1 MSLTQSLTTKKTA
14 EAEAAVKAAAE
25 AVNKEGIQM
34 RVAAAFDAGSQGITL
49 PKLPSLM
56 VHPLYGRVAS
66 LSFSRDSSSFPHTGL
81 DAKHILALMEAFPP
95 VPACIAKG
103 NQWTSWMSVSY
114 FEQQLEKPDG
124 QIKFTEIKAIS
135 PVIINLN
142 RMEHRPSAKVEWIA
156 ELDGLLVEFEVELS
170 RSRGWPQISADM
182 RHHNGIL
189 VEIRRQWVEL
199 TGDLKDQRCPQYL
212 SYGSGSP
219 TSFGNRLM
227 YGELNIVGL
236 INTMAYLDA
245 QYYAEALAAYEKDCV
260 TGVPLADV
268 THADPGGMNAASK
281 AQRAELNTLGARRER
296 ALAEKHW
303 PIYAEKHGLNHGKYG
318 FDYHEWVKHWLTQAG
333 LQPDPNYI
341 RDGKPYSYGSAWVK
355 ESDEQ

>member
-1 MSLTQSLTTKKTA
+1 MSLTNSLTTQKQK
-14 EAEAAVKAAAE
+14 EAEAAVEAAKKASD
-25 AVNKEGIQM
+25 KEGIQM

-49 PKLPSLM
+49 PKLPMLM

-114 FEQQLEKPDG
+114 FEQQLEKPEG
-124 QIKFTEIKAIS
+124 QIKFTEIKAMS

-156 ELDGLLVEFEVELS
+156 ELDGLLVEFQVELS

-199 TGDLKDQRCPQYL
+199 TGDLKDHACPHYL
-212 SYGSGSP
+212 SYASGSP

-236 INTMAYLDA
+236 INTMAELDA
-245 QYYAEALAAYEKDCV
+245 QYYAEALAAYE
-260 TGVPLADV
+260 ADRAAGLPPV
-268 THADPGGMNAASK
+268 EVSSGHGDSHAGSK
-281 AQRAELNTLGARRER
+281 AQRALLNSLEARQER
-296 ALAEKHW
+296 ALAQKHW
-303 PIYAEKHGLNHGKYG
+303 PLYAEKHGLNPGRYG
-318 FDYHEWVKHWLTQAG
+318 FDYHEWAKYWLTQAG

-355 ESDEQ
+355 DSDE

>member
-1 MSLTQSLTTKKTA
+1 
-14 EAEAAVKAAAE
+14 
-25 AVNKEGIQM
+25 
-34 RVAAAFDAGSQGITL
+34 
-49 PKLPSLM
+49 
-56 VHPLYGRVAS
+56 
-66 LSFSRDSSSFPHTGL
+66 
-81 DAKHILALMEAFPP
+81 MEAFPP

-114 FEQQLEKPDG
+114 FEQQLEKPEG
-124 QIKFTEIKAIS
+124 QIKFTEIKAMS

-142 RMEHRPSAKVEWIA
+142 RMEHRPSAKVERIA
-156 ELDGLLVEFEVELS
+156 ELDGLLVEFQVELS

-199 TGDLKDQRCPQYL
+199 TGDLKDHACPHYL
-212 SYGSGSP
+212 SYASGSP

-236 INTMAYLDA
+236 INTMAELDA
-245 QYYAEALAAYEKDCV
+245 QYYAEALAAYEADCA
-260 TGVPLADV
+260 TGLPPAEATRD
-268 THADPGGMNAASK
+268 HGDMNAGSK
-281 AQRAELNTLGARRER
+281 AQRALLNSLEARQER
-296 ALAEKHW
+296 ALAQKHW
-303 PIYAEKHGLNHGKYG
+303 PLYAEKHGLNPGRYG
-318 FDYHEWVKHWLTQAG
+318 FDYHEWAKYWLTQAG

-355 ESDEQ
+355 DSDE

>member
-1 MSLTQSLTTKKTA
+1 MSLTNSLTTQKQK
-14 EAEAAVKAAAE
+14 EAEAAVEAAKKASD
-25 AVNKEGIQM
+25 KEGIQM

-49 PKLPSLM
+49 PKLPMLM

-114 FEQQLEKPDG
+114 FEQQLEKPEG
-124 QIKFTEIKAIS
+124 QIKFTEIKAMS

-156 ELDGLLVEFEVELS
+156 ELDGLLVEFQVELS

-199 TGDLKDQRCPQYL
+199 TGDLQDQRMPQYIQ
-212 SYGSGSP
+212 YASGSP

-236 INTMAYLDA
+236 INTMAELDA
-245 QYYAEALAAYEKDCV
+245 QYYAEALAAYEADCAAGLPPAEA
-260 TGVPLADV
+260 TRDHGD
-268 THADPGGMNAASK
+268 MNAGSK
-281 AQRAELNTLGARRER
+281 AQRALLNSLEARQER
-296 ALAEKHW
+296 ALAQKHW
-303 PIYAEKHGLNHGKYG
+303 PLYAEKHGLNHGRYG
-318 FDYHEWVKHWLTQAG
+318 FDYHEWAKYWLTQAG

-355 ESDEQ
+355 DSDE

>member
-1 MSLTQSLTTKKTA
+1 MSMMNKLTAQKEK
-14 EAEAAVKAAAE
+14 EAEAAVLAAQKAAD
-25 AVNKEGIQM
+25 KQGIEM
-34 RVAAAFDAGSQGITL
+34 RIAAAFDAAIGSISL
-49 PKLPSLM
+49 PKLPMLM

-66 LSFSRDSSSFPHTGL
+66 LSFSRDGSSFPHTGL

-103 NQWTSWMSVSY
+103 NQWTSWMSVGY
-114 FEQQLEKPDG
+114 FEQQLEKPEG
-124 QIKFTEIKAIS
+124 QIKFTEIKAMS

-156 ELDGLLVEFEVELS
+156 ELDGLLVEFQVELS

-199 TGDLKDQRCPQYL
+199 TGDLKDHACPHYL
-212 SYGSGSP
+212 SYASGSP

-236 INTMAYLDA
+236 INTMAELDA
-245 QYYAEALAAYEKDCV
+245 QYYAEALAAYEADCAAGLPPAEA
-260 TGVPLADV
+260 TRDRGD
-268 THADPGGMNAASK
+268 MNAGSK
-281 AQRAELNTLGARRER
+281 AQRALLNSLEARQER
-296 ALAEKHW
+296 ALAQKHW
-303 PIYAEKHGLNHGKYG
+303 PLYAEKHGLNPGRYG
-318 FDYHEWVKHWLTQAG
+318 FDYHEWAKYWLTQAG

-341 RDGKPYSYGSAWVK
+341 RNGKPYSYGSAWVK
-355 ESDEQ
+355 DSDE

>member
-1 MSLTQSLTTKKTA
+1 MSLTNSLTEQKQK
-14 EAEAAVKAAAE
+14 EAEAAAE
-25 AVNKEGIQM
+25 AARKASDKEGIQM
-34 RVAAAFDAGSQGITL
+34 RIAKAFDERSQGITL
-49 PKLPSLM
+49 PKLPMLM

-66 LSFSRDSSSFPHTGL
+66 LSFSRDNSSFPHTGL

-114 FEQQLEKPDG
+114 FEQQLEKPEG
-124 QIKFTEIKAIS
+124 QIKFTEIKAMS

-156 ELDGLLVEFEVELS
+156 ELDGLLVEFQVELS

-199 TGDLKDQRCPQYL
+199 TGDLKDHACPHYL
-212 SYGSGSP
+212 SYASGSP

-236 INTMAYLDA
+236 INTMAELDA
-245 QYYAEALAAYEKDCV
+245 QYYAEALAAYE
-260 TGVPLADV
+260 ADRAAGLPPAEA
-268 THADPGGMNAASK
+268 TRDHGDMNAGSK
-281 AQRAELNTLGARRER
+281 AQRALLNSLEARQER
-296 ALAEKHW
+296 ALAQKHW
-303 PIYAEKHGLNHGKYG
+303 PLYAEKHGLNPGRYG
-318 FDYHEWVKHWLTQAG
+318 FDYHEWAKYWLTQAG

-355 ESDEQ
+355 DSDE

>member
-1 MSLTQSLTTKKTA
+1 MSLTNSLTEQKQK
-14 EAEAAVKAAAE
+14 EAEAAAE
-25 AVNKEGIQM
+25 AARKASDKEGIQM
-34 RVAAAFDAGSQGITL
+34 RIAKAFDERSQGITL
-49 PKLPSLM
+49 PKLPMLM

-114 FEQQLEKPDG
+114 FEQQLEKPEG
-124 QIKFTEIKAIS
+124 QIKFTEIKAMS

-156 ELDGLLVEFEVELS
+156 ELDGLLVEFQVELS

-199 TGDLKDQRCPQYL
+199 TGDLKDHACPHYL
-212 SYGSGSP
+212 SYASGSP
-219 TSFGNRLM
+219 TSFGSRLM

-236 INTMAYLDA
+236 INTMAELDA
-245 QYYAEALAAYEKDCV
+245 QYYAEALAAYEADCAAGLPPAEA
-260 TGVPLADV
+260 TRDHGD
-268 THADPGGMNAASK
+268 MNAGSK
-281 AQRAELNTLGARRER
+281 AQRALLNSLEARQER
-296 ALAEKHW
+296 ALAQKHW
-303 PIYAEKHGLNHGKYG
+303 PLYAEKHGLNPGRYG
-318 FDYHEWVKHWLTQAG
+318 FDYHEWAKYWLTQAG

-355 ESDEQ
+355 DSDE

>member
-1 MSLTQSLTTKKTA
+1 MSLTNSLTEQKQK
-14 EAEAAVKAAAE
+14 EAEAAAE
-25 AVNKEGIQM
+25 AARKASDKEGIQM
-34 RVAAAFDAGSQGITL
+34 RIAKAFDERSQGLTL
-49 PKLPSLM
+49 PKLPMLM

-114 FEQQLEKPDG
+114 FEQQLEKPEG
-124 QIKFTEIKAIS
+124 QIKFTEIKAMS

-156 ELDGLLVEFEVELS
+156 ELDGLLVEFQVELS

-199 TGDLKDQRCPQYL
+199 TGDLKDHACPHYL
-212 SYGSGSP
+212 SYASGSP

-236 INTMAYLDA
+236 INTMAELDA
-245 QYYAEALAAYEKDCV
+245 QYYAEALAAYE
-260 TGVPLADV
+260 ADRAAGLPPAEA
-268 THADPGGMNAASK
+268 TRDHGDMNAGSK
-281 AQRAELNTLGARRER
+281 AQRALLNSLEARQER
-296 ALAEKHW
+296 ALAQKHW
-303 PIYAEKHGLNHGKYG
+303 PLYAEKHGLNPGRYG
-318 FDYHEWVKHWLTQAG
+318 FDYHEWAKYWLTQAG

-355 ESDEQ
+355 DSDE

>member
-1 MSLTQSLTTKKTA
+1 MNLTQSLTTKKTA

-49 PKLPSLM
+49 PKLPMLM

-199 TGDLKDQRCPQYL
+199 TGDLKDHACPQYL
-212 SYGSGSP
+212 SYASGSP

-227 YGELNIVGL
+227 YGELSIVSL
-236 INTMAYLDA
+236 IGTMAYLDA

-260 TGVPLADV
+260 TGVPPADV
-268 THADPGGMNAASK
+268 IRSSGDMNAASK

-355 ESDEQ
+355 DSDEQ

>member
-34 RVAAAFDAGSQGITL
+34 RVAAAFDAGSQGLTL
-49 PKLPSLM
+49 PKLPMLM

-66 LSFSRDSSSFPHTGL
+66 LSFSRDGSSFPHTGL

-142 RMEHRPSAKVEWIA
+142 RMEHRLSAKVEWIA
-156 ELDGLLVEFEVELS
+156 ELDGLLVEFQVELS

-199 TGDLKDQRCPQYL
+199 TGDLKDHACPHYL
-212 SYGSGSP
+212 SYASGSP
-219 TSFGNRLM
+219 TSFGSRLM

-236 INTMAYLDA
+236 INTMAELDD
-245 QYYAEALAAYEKDCV
+245 QYYAEALAAYEADCAAGLPPAEA
-260 TGVPLADV
+260 TRDHGD
-268 THADPGGMNAASK
+268 MNAGSK
-281 AQRAELNTLGARRER
+281 AQRALLNSLGARQER
-296 ALAEKHW
+296 ALAQKHW
-303 PIYAEKHGLNHGKYG
+303 PLYAEKHGLNPGRYG
-318 FDYHEWVKHWLTQAG
+318 FDYHEWAKYWLTQAG

-355 ESDEQ
+355 DSDE

>member
-1 MSLTQSLTTKKTA
+1 MSLTNSLTTQKQK
-14 EAEAAVKAAAE
+14 EAEAAVEAAKKASD
-25 AVNKEGIQM
+25 KEGIQM

-49 PKLPSLM
+49 PKLPMLM

-114 FEQQLEKPDG
+114 FEQQLEKPEG
-124 QIKFTEIKAIS
+124 QIKFTEIKAMS

-156 ELDGLLVEFEVELS
+156 ELDGLLVEFQVELS

-199 TGDLKDQRCPQYL
+199 TGDLKDHACPHYL
-212 SYGSGSP
+212 SYASGSP

-236 INTMAYLDA
+236 INTMAELDA
-245 QYYAEALAAYEKDCV
+245 QYYAEALAAYEADCA
-260 TGVPLADV
+260 TGLPPAEATRD
-268 THADPGGMNAASK
+268 HGDMNAGSK
-281 AQRAELNTLGARRER
+281 AQRALLNSLEARQER
-296 ALAEKHW
+296 ALAQKHW
-303 PIYAEKHGLNHGKYG
+303 PLYAEKHGLNPGRYG
-318 FDYHEWVKHWLTQAG
+318 FDYHEWAKYWLTQAG

-355 ESDEQ
+355 DSDE

>member
-34 RVAAAFDAGSQGITL
+34 RVAAAFDAGSQGLTL
-49 PKLPSLM
+49 PKLPM
-56 VHPLYGRVAS
+56 MHVHPLYGRVAS

-114 FEQQLEKPDG
+114 FEQQLEKPEG
-124 QIKFTEIKAIS
+124 QIKFTEIRAVS

-142 RMEHRPSAKVEWIA
+142 RLEHRASAKVEWIA
-156 ELDGLLVEFEVELS
+156 ELDGLLVEFQVELS

-245 QYYAEALAAYEKDCV
+245 QYYAEALAAYENDCV

>member
-1 MSLTQSLTTKKTA
+1 MSLTNSLTTQKQK
-14 EAEAAVKAAAE
+14 EAEAAVEAAKKASD
-25 AVNKEGIQM
+25 KEGIQM
-34 RVAAAFDAGSQGITL
+34 RVAAAFDAGSQVITL
-49 PKLPSLM
+49 PKLPMLM

-114 FEQQLEKPDG
+114 FEQQLEKPEG
-124 QIKFTEIKAIS
+124 QIKFTEIKAMS

-156 ELDGLLVEFEVELS
+156 ELDGLLVEFQVELS

-199 TGDLKDQRCPQYL
+199 TGDLKDHACPHYL
-212 SYGSGSP
+212 SYASGSP

-236 INTMAYLDA
+236 INTMAELDA
-245 QYYAEALAAYEKDCV
+245 QYYAEALAAYE
-260 TGVPLADV
+260 ADGDAGLPPAEA
-268 THADPGGMNAASK
+268 TRDHCDMNAGSK
-281 AQRAELNTLGARRER
+281 AQRALLNSLEARQER
-296 ALAEKHW
+296 ALAQKHW
-303 PIYAEKHGLNHGKYG
+303 PLYAEKHGLNPGRYG
-318 FDYHEWVKHWLTQAG
+318 FDYHEWAKYWLTQAG

-355 ESDEQ
+355 DSDE

>member
-1 MSLTQSLTTKKTA
+1 MSLTNSLTEQKQK
-14 EAEAAVKAAAE
+14 EAEAAAE
-25 AVNKEGIQM
+25 AARKASDKEGIQM
-34 RVAAAFDAGSQGITL
+34 RIAKAFDERSQGITL
-49 PKLPSLM
+49 PKLPMLM

-124 QIKFTEIKAIS
+124 QIKFTEIRAVS

-156 ELDGLLVEFEVELS
+156 ELDGLLVEFQVELS

-199 TGDLKDQRCPQYL
+199 TGDLKDHACPHYL
-212 SYGSGSP
+212 SYASGSP

-236 INTMAYLDA
+236 INTMAELDA
-245 QYYAEALAAYEKDCV
+245 QYYAEALAAYE
-260 TGVPLADV
+260 ADRAAGLPPAEA
-268 THADPGGMNAASK
+268 TRDHGDMNAGSK
-281 AQRAELNTLGARRER
+281 AQRALLNSLEARQER
-296 ALAEKHW
+296 ALAQKHW
-303 PIYAEKHGLNHGKYG
+303 PLYAEKHGLNPGRYG
-318 FDYHEWVKHWLTQAG
+318 FDYHEWAKYWLTQAG

-355 ESDEQ
+355 DSDE

>member
-1 MSLTQSLTTKKTA
+1 MSLTNSLTEQKQK
-14 EAEAAVKAAAE
+14 EAEAAAE
-25 AVNKEGIQM
+25 AARKASDKEGIQM
-34 RVAAAFDAGSQGITL
+34 RIAKAFDERSQGLTL
-49 PKLPSLM
+49 PKLPM
-56 VHPLYGRVAS
+56 MVVHPLYGRVAS
-66 LSFSRDSSSFPHTGL
+66 LSFSRDNSSFPHTGL

-114 FEQQLEKPDG
+114 FEQQLEKPEG
-124 QIKFTEIKAIS
+124 QIKFTEIKAMS

-156 ELDGLLVEFEVELS
+156 ELDGLLVEFQVELS

-199 TGDLKDQRCPQYL
+199 TGDLKDHACPHYL
-212 SYGSGSP
+212 SYASGSP

-236 INTMAYLDA
+236 INTMAELDA
-245 QYYAEALAAYEKDCV
+245 QYYAEALAAYE
-260 TGVPLADV
+260 ADRAAGLPPAEA
-268 THADPGGMNAASK
+268 TRDHGDMNAGSK
-281 AQRAELNTLGARRER
+281 AQRALLNSLEARQER
-296 ALAEKHW
+296 ALAQKHW
-303 PIYAEKHGLNHGKYG
+303 PLYAEKHGLNPGRYG
-318 FDYHEWVKHWLTQAG
+318 FDHHEWAKYWLTQAG

-355 ESDEQ
+355 DSDE

>member
-1 MSLTQSLTTKKTA
+1 MSMMNKLTAQKEK
-14 EAEAAVKAAAE
+14 EAEAAVLAAQKAAD
-25 AVNKEGIQM
+25 KQGIEM
-34 RVAAAFDAGSQGITL
+34 RIAAAFDAAIGSISL
-49 PKLPSLM
+49 PELPMLM

-66 LSFSRDSSSFPHTGL
+66 LSFSRDGSSFPHTGL

-103 NQWTSWMSVSY
+103 NQWTSWMSVGY
-114 FEQQLEKPDG
+114 FEQQLEKPEG
-124 QIKFTEIKAIS
+124 QIKFTEIKAMS

-156 ELDGLLVEFEVELS
+156 ELDGLLVDFQVELS

-199 TGDLKDQRCPQYL
+199 TGDLKDHACPHYL
-212 SYGSGSP
+212 SYASGSP
-219 TSFGNRLM
+219 TSFGNRRM

-236 INTMAYLDA
+236 INTMAELDA
-245 QYYAEALAAYEKDCV
+245 QYYAEALAAYEADCAAGLPPAEV
-260 TGVPLADV
+260 SSSHGDS
-268 THADPGGMNAASK
+268 HAGSK
-281 AQRAELNTLGARRER
+281 AQRALLNSLEARQER
-296 ALAEKHW
+296 ALAQKHW
-303 PIYAEKHGLNHGKYG
+303 PLYAEKHGLNPGRYG
-318 FDYHEWVKHWLTQAG
+318 FDYHEWAKYWLTQAG

-341 RDGKPYSYGSAWVK
+341 RNGKPYSYGSAWVK
-355 ESDEQ
+355 DSDE

>member
-34 RVAAAFDAGSQGITL
+34 RVAAAFDAGSQGLTL
-49 PKLPSLM
+49 PKLPMLM

-124 QIKFTEIKAIS
+124 QIKFTEIRAVS

-156 ELDGLLVEFEVELS
+156 ELDGLLVEFQVELS
-170 RSRGWPQISADM
+170 RSRGWPQISAEM

-189 VEIRRQWVEL
+189 IEIRNQWVEL
-199 TGDLKDQRCPQYL
+199 TGDLKDQRCPQCLTYA
-212 SYGSGSP
+212 SGSP

>member
-1 MSLTQSLTTKKTA
+1 MSLTNSLTEQKQK
-14 EAEAAVKAAAE
+14 EAEAAAE
-25 AVNKEGIQM
+25 AARKASDKEGIQM
-34 RVAAAFDAGSQGITL
+34 RIAKAFDERSQGITL
-49 PKLPSLM
+49 PKLPMLM

-66 LSFSRDSSSFPHTGL
+66 LSFSRDNSSFPHTGL

-114 FEQQLEKPDG
+114 FEQQLEKPEG
-124 QIKFTEIKAIS
+124 QIKFTEIKAMS

-156 ELDGLLVEFEVELS
+156 ELDGLLVEFQVELS

-199 TGDLKDQRCPQYL
+199 TGDLKDHACPHYL
-212 SYGSGSP
+212 SYASGSP

-236 INTMAYLDA
+236 INTMAELDA
-245 QYYAEALAAYEKDCV
+245 QYYAEALAAYEADCAAGLPPAEA
-260 TGVPLADV
+260 TRDHGD
-268 THADPGGMNAASK
+268 MNAGSK
-281 AQRAELNTLGARRER
+281 AQRALLNSLEARQER
-296 ALAEKHW
+296 ALAQKHW
-303 PIYAEKHGLNHGKYG
+303 PLYAEKHGLNPGRYG
-318 FDYHEWVKHWLTQAG
+318 FDYHEWAKYWLTQAG

-355 ESDEQ
+355 DSDE

>member
-1 MSLTQSLTTKKTA
+1 MSLTNSLTTQKQK
-14 EAEAAVKAAAE
+14 EAEAAAE
-25 AVNKEGIQM
+25 AARKASDKEGIQM
-34 RVAAAFDAGSQGITL
+34 RIAKAFDERSQGLTL
-49 PKLPSLM
+49 PKLPMLM

-114 FEQQLEKPDG
+114 FEQQLEKPEG
-124 QIKFTEIKAIS
+124 QIKFTEIKAMS

-156 ELDGLLVEFEVELS
+156 ELDGLLVEFQVELS

-199 TGDLKDQRCPQYL
+199 TGDLKDHACPHYL
-212 SYGSGSP
+212 SYASGSP

-236 INTMAYLDA
+236 INTMAELDA
-245 QYYAEALAAYEKDCV
+245 QYYAEALAAYEADCAAGLPPV
-260 TGVPLADV
+260 EVSSGHGDS
-268 THADPGGMNAASK
+268 HAGSK
-281 AQRAELNTLGARRER
+281 AQRASLNSLEARQER
-296 ALAEKHW
+296 ALAQKHW
-303 PIYAEKHGLNHGKYG
+303 QLYAEKHGLNPGRYG
-318 FDYHEWVKHWLTQAG
+318 FDYHEWAKYWLTQAG

-355 ESDEQ
+355 DSDE

>member
-1 MSLTQSLTTKKTA
+1 MSLTTQKQK
-14 EAEAAVKAAAE
+14 EAEAAVEAAKKASD
-25 AVNKEGIQM
+25 KEGIQM
-34 RVAAAFDAGSQGITL
+34 RIAKAFDERSQGITL
-49 PKLPSLM
+49 PKLPMLM

-114 FEQQLEKPDG
+114 FEQQLEKPEG
-124 QIKFTEIKAIS
+124 QIKFTEIKAMS

-156 ELDGLLVEFEVELS
+156 ELDGLLVEFQVELS

-199 TGDLKDQRCPQYL
+199 TGDLKDHACPHYL
-212 SYGSGSP
+212 SYASGSP

-236 INTMAYLDA
+236 INTMAELDA
-245 QYYAEALAAYEKDCV
+245 QYYAEALAAYEADCAAGLPPV
-260 TGVPLADV
+260 EVSSGHGDS
-268 THADPGGMNAASK
+268 HAGSK
-281 AQRAELNTLGARRER
+281 AQRALLNSLEARQER
-296 ALAEKHW
+296 ALAQKHW
-303 PIYAEKHGLNHGKYG
+303 PLYAEKHGLNQGRYG
-318 FDYHEWVKHWLTQAG
+318 FDYHEWAKYWLTQAG

-355 ESDEQ
+355 DSDE

>member
-1 MSLTQSLTTKKTA
+1 MSMMNKLTAQKEK
-14 EAEAAVKAAAE
+14 EAEAAVLAAQKAAD
-25 AVNKEGIQM
+25 KQGIEM
-34 RVAAAFDAGSQGITL
+34 RIAAAFDAAIGSISL
-49 PKLPSLM
+49 PKLPMLM

-66 LSFSRDSSSFPHTGL
+66 LSFSRDGSSFPHTGL

-103 NQWTSWMSVSY
+103 NQWTSWMSVGY
-114 FEQQLEKPDG
+114 FEQQLEKPEG
-124 QIKFTEIKAIS
+124 QIKFTEIKAMS

-156 ELDGLLVEFEVELS
+156 ELDGLLVEFQVELS

-199 TGDLKDQRCPQYL
+199 TGDLKDHACPHYL
-212 SYGSGSP
+212 SYASGSP

-236 INTMAYLDA
+236 INTMAELDA
-245 QYYAEALAAYEKDCV
+245 QYYAEALAAYEADCAAGLPPAEV
-260 TGVPLADV
+260 SSSHGDS
-268 THADPGGMNAASK
+268 HAGSK
-281 AQRAELNTLGARRER
+281 AQRALLNSLEARQER
-296 ALAEKHW
+296 ALAQKHW
-303 PIYAEKHGLNHGKYG
+303 PLYAEKHGLNPGRYG
-318 FDYHEWVKHWLTQAG
+318 FDYHEWAKYWLTQAG

-341 RDGKPYSYGSAWVK
+341 RNGKPYSYGSAWVK
-355 ESDEQ
+355 DSDE

>member
-1 MSLTQSLTTKKTA
+1 MSLTNSLTTQKQK
-14 EAEAAVKAAAE
+14 EAEAAVEAAKKASD
-25 AVNKEGIQM
+25 KEGIQM

-49 PKLPSLM
+49 PKLPMLM

-114 FEQQLEKPDG
+114 FEQQLEKPEG
-124 QIKFTEIKAIS
+124 QIKFTEIKAMS

-156 ELDGLLVEFEVELS
+156 ELDGLLVEFQVELS

-199 TGDLKDQRCPQYL
+199 TGDLKDHACPHYL
-212 SYGSGSP
+212 SYASGSP

-236 INTMAYLDA
+236 INTMAELDA
-245 QYYAEALAAYEKDCV
+245 QHYAEALAAYE
-260 TGVPLADV
+260 ADRAAGLPPV
-268 THADPGGMNAASK
+268 EVSSGHGDSHAGSK
-281 AQRAELNTLGARRER
+281 AQRALLNSLEARQER
-296 ALAEKHW
+296 ALAQKHW
-303 PIYAEKHGLNHGKYG
+303 PLYAEKHGLNPGRYG
-318 FDYHEWVKHWLTQAG
+318 FDYHEWAKYWLTQAG

-355 ESDEQ
+355 DSDE

>member
-1 MSLTQSLTTKKTA
+1 MSLTNSLTEQKQK
-14 EAEAAVKAAAE
+14 EAEAAAE
-25 AVNKEGIQM
+25 AARKASDKEGIQM
-34 RVAAAFDAGSQGITL
+34 RIAKAFDERSQGITL
-49 PKLPSLM
+49 LKLPMLM

-114 FEQQLEKPDG
+114 FEQQLEKPEG
-124 QIKFTEIKAIS
+124 QIKFTEIKAMS

-156 ELDGLLVEFEVELS
+156 ELDGLLVEFQVELS

-199 TGDLKDQRCPQYL
+199 TGDLKDHACPHYL
-212 SYGSGSP
+212 SYASGSP
-219 TSFGNRLM
+219 TSFGSRLM

-236 INTMAYLDA
+236 INTMAELDA
-245 QYYAEALAAYEKDCV
+245 QYYAEALAAYEADCAAGLPPAEA
-260 TGVPLADV
+260 TRDHGD
-268 THADPGGMNAASK
+268 MNAGSK
-281 AQRAELNTLGARRER
+281 AQRALLNSLEARQER
-296 ALAEKHW
+296 ALAQKHW
-303 PIYAEKHGLNHGKYG
+303 PLYAEKHGLNPGRYG
-318 FDYHEWVKHWLTQAG
+318 FDYHEWAKYWLTQAG

-355 ESDEQ
+355 DSDE

>member
-1 MSLTQSLTTKKTA
+1 MSLTNSLTEQKQK
-14 EAEAAVKAAAE
+14 EAEAAAE
-25 AVNKEGIQM
+25 AARKASDKEGIQM
-34 RVAAAFDAGSQGITL
+34 RIAKAFDERSQGITL
-49 PKLPSLM
+49 PKLPMML

-66 LSFSRDSSSFPHTGL
+66 LSFSRDNSSFPHTGL

-114 FEQQLEKPDG
+114 FEQQLEKPEG
-124 QIKFTEIKAIS
+124 QIKFTEIKAMS

-156 ELDGLLVEFEVELS
+156 ELDGLLVEFQVELS

-199 TGDLKDQRCPQYL
+199 TGDLKDHACPHYL
-212 SYGSGSP
+212 SYASGSP
-219 TSFGNRLM
+219 TSFGSRLM

-236 INTMAYLDA
+236 INTMAELDA
-245 QYYAEALAAYEKDCV
+245 QYYAEALAAYEADCAAGLPPAEA
-260 TGVPLADV
+260 TRDHGD
-268 THADPGGMNAASK
+268 MNAGSK
-281 AQRAELNTLGARRER
+281 AQRALLNSLEARQER
-296 ALAEKHW
+296 ALAQKHW
-303 PIYAEKHGLNHGKYG
+303 PLYAEKHGLNPGRYG
-318 FDYHEWVKHWLTQAG
+318 FDYHEWAKYWLTQAG

-341 RDGKPYSYGSAWVK
+341 RNGKPYSYGSAWVK
-355 ESDEQ
+355 DSDE